1 MESTCKAGSTTTS
14 WPCHL
19 AAPAIPPH
27 CTHTF
32 HTSSFVGFAF
42 RWALLSVCC
51 PSHLL
56 FNPFT
61 WLLCP
66 LHWALFILQI
76 CSCSL
81 HFWLSWVHFSATFSP
96 VSQFLSCF
104 FILSLLSCC
113 VLMSLS
119 FFKWRGG
126 VVPHTPLYAYSVV
139 TSPVGLVTLVLMGMV
154 LRFPFLHM
162 YLQSLIFEEALR
174 ITYLAYQWLLEPGF
188 PIASWASFAIIL
200 FDTATDFSGLFL
212 LSLWLCLVPFWG
224 QGIYTGICS
233 KKEQVVFP
241 HIEPLKVQVWLRT
254 QITCHTRSILLIY
267 TKPSFTTHTTSVC
280 SAGLSSCQKAQQT
293 WSGQV
298 WS

>member
-1 MESTCKAGSTTTS
+1 MRFAGHYCLFAVPVTC
-14 WPCHL
+14 
-19 AAPAIPPH
+19 
-27 CTHTF
+27 
-32 HTSSFVGFAF
+32 
-42 RWALLSVCC
+42 
-51 PSHLL
+51 
-56 FNPFT
+56 
-61 WLLCP
+61 
-66 LHWALFILQI
+66 
-76 CSCSL
+76 
-81 HFWLSWVHFSATFSP
+81 
-96 VSQFLSCF
+96 FL
-104 FILSLLSCC
+104 ILSLDFFAPCTEPSSFCKSVHVPC
-113 VLMSLS
+113 TSGCPGCTSVLHFPQFLNFCLVFLFCLFFLAVFWCPCL